1 MVGLA
6 GATDKEPGVA
16 RVTVRGVL
24 PESVPELAV
33 MVVGVV
39 LTATAVANPLPVTVA
54 TAVLDEV
61 QTTCVV
67 ISRTMPSEYVPEAV
81 NC

>member
-6 GATDKEPGVA
+6 GATDREAGVA
-16 RVTVRGVL
+16 EVTVRVVL
-24 PESVPELAV
+24 PETVPEVAM
-33 MVVGVV
+33 MVAGLVPV
-39 LTATAVANPLPVTVA
+39 ATAVASPRPVTVA

-67 ISRTMPSEYVPEAV
+67 ISRTIPSE
-81 NC
+81 